1 MRIRKVTWFVLR
13 ACLRGWAPREH
24 PGALMKAPSP
34 PHVARLPL
42 LDGGAKGAWS
52 EVPPIEG
59 PFHPE
64 PGKVCPFE
72 SDRKPPS
79 ELASTQ
85 DHASRPP
92 SSMPGREGGTPRST
106 PHGRCPPSPP
116 PLRVRRPSRRANWRV
131 PKTMLA
137 APPLDAGAKGARLEV
152 APIESRRRREGAPPP
167 IFDLSY
173 PAYYRRAP
181 PSRCRGRGGTPGGTP
196 HRKPPPRRRREGAPL
211 RAPPPGPLRVRR
223 QAAERTGEYL
233 RSSYPAHGL

>member
-1 MRIRKVTWFVLR
+1 
-13 ACLRGWAPREH
+13 
-24 PGALMKAPSP
+24 MKAPSP

-92 SSMPGREGGTPRST
+92 SRCRGEGGTPGSS
-106 PHGRCPPSPP
+106 PHRKPPSPGRCPPPSSTCPIRPTIAGP
-116 PLRVRRPSRRANWRV
+116 PL
-131 PKTMLA
+131 
-137 APPLDAGAKGARLEV
+137 LDAGAEGARLEV
-152 APIESRRRREGAPPP
+152 PPIES
-167 IFDLSY
+167 
-173 PAYYRRAP
+173 
-181 PSRCRGRGGTPGGTP
+181 
-196 HRKPPPRRRREGAPL
+196 PRHAVAGK
-211 RAPPPGPLRVRR
+211 
-223 QAAERTGEYL
+223 
-233 RSSYPAHGL
+233 